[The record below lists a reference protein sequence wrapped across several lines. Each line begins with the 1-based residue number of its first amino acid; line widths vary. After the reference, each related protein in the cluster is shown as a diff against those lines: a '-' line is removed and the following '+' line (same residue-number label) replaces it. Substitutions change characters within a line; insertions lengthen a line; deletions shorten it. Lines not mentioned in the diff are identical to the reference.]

1 MIYFTLFINFIEVF
15 LFSGFIAYVF
25 NLNNKIRYI
34 AIIGMINYIITNI
47 SSYYSYDG
55 VFLTIAI
62 LFITIV
68 GLIIET
74 KSLNFKTLFI
84 PIIYN
89 IIIILCTSISMEII
103 TYIFSIDIQEVF
115 LNSTIYYEAC
125 ILSKILQFVLSLFIY
140 IVLDKYAI
148 TLNLKEWWII
158 IVTEFSM
165 IISIGL
171 CLYSLNFGKIAQMLI
186 KTLLFLCV
194 FSNILFYLVILVCNK
209 NYNEKIENARE
220 LQEYVFK
227 KQKYKTIEHIKK
239 ETDILNHR
247 MFYILW
253 QIEWLAEKKDISKI
267 KETVGKYKILLNK
280 NQYVINSGNDI
291 FDCLISLKLSKCFDN
306 NTDLKVSIAIQKNEF
321 YDNLEFIDCLNN
333 LIDAVILT
341 NKDTDLSILEINSF
355 LVISISIKENKDIN
369 VKLNAAVDYLS
380 NKYSAK
386 TKIYF
391 DSSNSNIKMAMPIT
405 NQEGEL

>member
-15 LFSGFIAYVF
+15 FFSGFIAYVF

-171 CLYSLNFGKIAQMLI
+171 CLYSLNFGKIDQMLI

>member
-1 MIYFTLFINFIEVF
+1 ME
-15 LFSGFIAYVF
+15 
-25 NLNNKIRYI
+25 
-34 AIIGMINYIITNI
+34 INYIITNI

-171 CLYSLNFGKIAQMLI
+171 CLYSLNFGKIDQMLI

>member
-15 LFSGFIAYVF
+15 LFSGFIAYVL

-171 CLYSLNFGKIAQMLI
+171 CLYSLNFGKIDQMLI